1 MTPTT
6 NAPSAL
12 LVLLSFCSFVD
23 ADDTGGRRFMP
34 SHFRNQTNRH
44 FGFRIREEAR
54 ANAFGQ
60 DAVRP
65 HARHCQS
72 NPSMNP
78 FGLQDLVFIHF
89 SVAQKLSPNL
99 DFG

>member
-1 MTPTT
+1 
-6 NAPSAL
+6 
-12 LVLLSFCSFVD
+12 
-23 ADDTGGRRFMP
+23 MP
-34 SHFRNQTNRH
+34 SHFRNQTNRD
-44 FGFRIREEAR
+44 FAFRIREEAR

-89 SVAQKLSPNL
+89 SVAQKLSLNL

>member
-1 MTPTT
+1 MTTTT

-12 LVLLSFCSFVD
+12 LVLLSFCRFVD
-23 ADDTGGRRFMP
+23 ADDTGGRPFMP

-54 ANAFGQ
+54 ANAFG
-60 DAVRP
+60 
-65 HARHCQS
+65 
-72 NPSMNP
+72 
-78 FGLQDLVFIHF
+78 LQDLVFIHF